1 MQASLPVGTV
11 LDGRYR
17 LVKMLRKGGMGEIY
31 AGEHVGTHRKVAV
44 KVLREPWSRD
54 HVTRERFRLEAQA
67 TSKCVHE
74 HIVEILDYGVT
85 PEGVCYLV
93 MELLYGEDLQA
104 TIRRDVRLPLRRAA
118 KIMLQICS
126 GLAEAHRHRIIHRDL
141 KPGNCFRIGFKG
153 VEDYIKLVDFGI
165 AKHLPEEGES
175 DGGSPLTA
183 AGTVLGTVYYMPP
196 EQATG
201 GRIDH
206 RVDVYAAGV
215 LFFQLLT
222 GKLPFHGRSPDETYR
237 LILTADAPSVRKVA
251 PDAELPASL
260 DDLFRKAL
268 HKTAEKRFASMDELA
283 AAIAVF
289 LMPGPKDSKGDS
301 ALLRA
306 QGPVEPKTPRQAPRR
321 ERRGVW
327 LAAMVM
333 IAASVVTAAA
343 IAVAEC
349 YVTP

>member
-237 LILTADAPSVRKVA
+237 LILTAEPPSVRKVA
-251 PDAELPASL
+251 PEADLPASL
-260 DDLFRKAL
+260 DDLFRRAL
-268 HKTAEKRFASMDELA
+268 HKSAEKRFASMDELA
-283 AAIAVF
+283 AAIAAF
-289 LMPGPKDSKGDS
+289 LMAAPKDSKGDS

-306 QGPVEPKTPRQAPRR
+306 PGPLEPKTPRSLPNKP
-321 ERRGVW
+321 RRGVV
-327 LAAMVM
+327 LAATVM
-333 IAASVVTAAA
+333 LAASVITAAA

>member
-11 LDGRYR
+11 LDDRYR
-17 LVKMLRKGGMGEIY
+17 LVQMLRKGGMGEIY
-31 AGEHVGTHRKVAV
+31 AGEHLGTHRRVAV

-67 TSKCVHE
+67 TSRCVHE
-74 HIVEILDYGVT
+74 HIVEILDFGVT
-85 PEGVCYLV
+85 QDGICYLV

-165 AKHLPEEGES
+165 AKHLPQEDES

-215 LFFQLLT
+215 LFFQLVA

-237 LILTADAPSVRKVA
+237 LILTADVPSVRKVA
-251 PDAELPASL
+251 PDAELPAAL
-260 DDLFRKAL
+260 DDLFRRAL
-268 HKTAEKRFASMDELA
+268 HKTPEKRFASMDELA
-283 AAIAVF
+283 AAIATF
-289 LMPGPKDSKGDS
+289 LLPGQKEGKGDS
-301 ALLRA
+301 SMLRA
-306 QGPVEPKTPRQAPRR
+306 PGPIEPKTPRAASAPR
-321 ERRGVW
+321 RRGVW
-327 LAAMVM
+327 FAAAVM
-333 IAASVVTAAA
+333 IAASAITAGA
-343 IAVAEC
+343 IAAAEC
-349 YVTP
+349 YVAR

>member
-1 MQASLPVGTV
+1 MHPSLPIGTI
-11 LDGRYR
+11 LDDRYR
-17 LVKMLRKGGMGEIY
+17 LVQMLRKGGMGEIY
-31 AGEHVGTHRKVAV
+31 AGEHLGTHRRVAV

-67 TSKCVHE
+67 TSRCVHE
-74 HIVEILDYGVT
+74 HIVEILDFGVT
-85 PEGVCYLV
+85 QDGICYLV

-104 TIRRDVRLPLRRAA
+104 TIRREPRLPVRRAA

-126 GLAEAHRHRIIHRDL
+126 ALAEAHRHRIIHRDL

-165 AKHLPEEGES
+165 AKHLPQEDES

-215 LFFQLLT
+215 LFFQLIT

-237 LILTADAPSVRKVA
+237 LILTADVPSVRKIA
-251 PDAELPASL
+251 PDAELPAAL
-260 DDLFRKAL
+260 DDLFRRAL
-268 HKTAEKRFASMDELA
+268 HKNAEKRFASMDELA
-283 AAIAVF
+283 AAIAAF
-289 LMPGPKDSKGDS
+289 LLPDQKGKGDS
-301 ALLRA
+301 SLMRGS
-306 QGPVEPKTPRQAPRR
+306 GPAEPKTPRPGGSPPRR
-321 ERRGVW
+321 RVW
-327 LAAMVM
+327 LAAAVM
-333 IAASVVTAAA
+333 LAASAVTAGA

-349 YVTP
+349 YVAR